1 MKVTDSIKTIK
12 GEFVEVVRGKKKIK
26 KTNKKNQSRSL
37 YQKLHD
43 PNGRSFEICSRN
55 GHITLD
61 GSLVSNMAMNFI
73 SCLSLFGPDIFK

>member
-26 KTNKKNQSRSL
+26 KQTKKTQSRSL

>member
-26 KTNKKNQSRSL
+26 KQTKKTQSRSL

-43 PNGRSFEICSRN
+43 PDGRSFEICSRN

>member
-26 KTNKKNQSRSL
+26 KQTKKPHSRSL

>member
-26 KTNKKNQSRSL
+26 KTNKKTQSRSL

-43 PNGRSFEICSRN
+43 PDGRSFEICSRN

>member
-26 KTNKKNQSRSL
+26 KQTKKTQSRSL

-61 GSLVSNMAMNFI
+61 GSLVSNMAMTFI